1 MKPHSFKKVKFEEI
15 AHLSEPIN
23 TLSRLNNWQIFALAL
38 PAEPAA
44 IIYIVASFPLT
55 PEKCAY
61 TSQKMPC
68 LQRKRFPYPGS
79 HRLPRATEPER

>member
-23 TLSRLNNWQIFALAL
+23 TISRLNNWQIFALAL

-55 PEKCAY
+55 PKKCAY
-61 TSQKMPC
+61 TSQKDALPA
-68 LQRKRFPYPGS
+68 KKTISVSGKSPFTTGS
-79 HRLPRATEPER
+79 